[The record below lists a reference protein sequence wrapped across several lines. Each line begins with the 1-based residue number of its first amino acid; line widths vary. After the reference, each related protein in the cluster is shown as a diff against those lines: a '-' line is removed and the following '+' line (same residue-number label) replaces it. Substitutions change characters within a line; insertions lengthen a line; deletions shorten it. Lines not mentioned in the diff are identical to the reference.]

1 MRLSIKLTLLA
12 LFGLVSLIMAALC
25 GSSLLTAYKRD
36 LAAAEAQ
43 AYAEID
49 RGLFQAFTTLRTE
62 RSDSAAALS
71 RPLDAMPPLVAG
83 IAKRREKVD
92 AGFAVALT
100 ELSSQGTPEA
110 KDLAGRVE
118 GIRKAI
124 KDLRADIDRALQ
136 LPPDSRDKTLST
148 RIYDVTVRELD
159 RLDDVSQDIGKR
171 IRSLDI
177 SLTPYLSVRGT
188 TGIVRNSE
196 GNTVLAVSNALRK
209 GEPLAPKDLTE
220 VQAEEVRGQLG
231 WSMVKEEVDN
241 KDIPASL
248 REAVAKADSAFF
260 SGSFKTLKEDTLKTL
275 SNGGKPPLTLDQWR
289 SAAVPALETI
299 GAVAITAMDEMA
311 DAAGAAAGRARASL
325 ALYAGLLVVALLI
338 AGAGLVVV
346 IRRVTRPIS
355 GLTATMQRLADGDLA
370 VDVAGTR
377 RHDEV
382 GSMAKAV
389 LVFKEEMAR
398 NTALEAEAKAAHVQA
413 EAERREGMLKLAAEF
428 ESAVGGIIGSVASAS
443 TQLHGTARTMAEA
456 ARRTSEKS
464 TAVAAAAEEA
474 STNVVMVASSAEE
487 LGSSV
492 DEIGRQVQQSAEM
505 SSVAVAEAQKTGT
518 VIQDLAQAAS
528 RIGDVVG
535 LISSIAEQTN
545 LLALNATIEAA
556 RAGDAGKGFAVVA
569 SEVKALATQTA
580 KATEEIESQI
590 GAIQATTKQAVQVIE
605 GVGSQ
610 IRKMSDVATSI
621 SAAVE
626 EQGVATREI
635 VRNVDQAATGTNSV
649 TAHISEVA
657 QTADET
663 GSAAGQVLTAAAALT
678 DQAKR
683 LEAEMQRFLG
693 TVRTA

>member
-1 MRLSIKLTLLA
+1 MNLSIKTTLIA
-12 LFGLVSLIMAALC
+12 LFSVISAILAAIC
-25 GSSLLTAYKRD
+25 ITSLLTAYRHNQT
-36 LAAAEAQ
+36 AEDAVRYVR
-43 AYAEID
+43 AD
-49 RGLFQAFTTLRTE
+49 HGLFGAYSAYRLERADAGSVLPLPAERAQPVITGMMQRRVTSDTGIGVALAQLDALGVPEARAITEKLRTVH
-62 RSDSAAALS
+62 AA
-71 RPLDAMPPLVAG
+71 
-83 IAKRREKVD
+83 IKRQRADVD
-92 AGFAVALT
+92 A
-100 ELSSQGTPEA
+100 
-110 KDLAGRVE
+110 
-118 GIRKAI
+118 
-124 KDLRADIDRALQ
+124 ALQ
-136 LPPDSRDKTLST
+136 LPLEARDSKLGGRIMTESLGLLSQMEQTTDAVERQIRILEPSLLRFIVVRAAAGTARMGAGDASLIISAALREKRVFTPANTINFAAHNAQVQTGWTEVKTMVDAPDMPETLKSAMAKAQDHYFSGPVKTL
-148 RIYDVTVRELD
+148 RD
-159 RLDDVSQDIGKR
+159 Q
-171 IRSLDI
+171 
-177 SLTPYLSVRGT
+177 
-188 TGIVRNSE
+188 
-196 GNTVLAVSNALRK
+196 LA
-209 GEPLAPKDLTE
+209 
-220 VQAEEVRGQLG
+220 
-231 WSMVKEEVDN
+231 
-241 KDIPASL
+241 
-248 REAVAKADSAFF
+248 
-260 SGSFKTLKEDTLKTL
+260 EDL
-275 SNGGKPPLTLDQWR
+275 SNGKLANVDAETWR
-289 SAAVPALETI
+289 GQSVPALE
-299 GAVAITAMDEMA
+299 
-311 DAAGAAAGRARASL
+311 SL
-325 ALYAGLLVVALLI
+325 AAVGLAAVDSLAKAADGLASDAWHLLLTYAGLLIVSLAAAI
-338 AGAGLVVV
+338 IGLVVV
-346 IRRVTRPIS
+346 IGRVTRPIS
-355 GLTATMQRLADGDLA
+355 GLTAAVQALAGGNLA
-370 VDVAGTR
+370 IEIPNTHR
-377 RHDEV
+377 QDEV

-398 NTALEAEAKAAHVQA
+398 NAALEAEAEAARLKA
-413 EAERREGMLKLAAEF
+413 EAERREGMMRLAAEF

-505 SSVAVAEAQKTGT
+505 SNVAVAEAQKTGT
-518 VIQDLAQAAS
+518 VIQDLAQAAA

>member
-1 MRLSIKLTLLA
+1 MKLTIKTTLIG
-12 LFGLVSLIMAALC
+12 LFSVISATIAALC
-25 GSSLLTAYKRD
+25 IGSLSSALKSNSDAATALQYVTAAHDLFSAYSNLRLERADGGFALPATPDKMGPLIETMNARRKTVNTGMDGTVAALQKLDLPQAKALLRQVSGDYQTIQNLRSDLDSALQRPKESRDPALLPRYMKEMADVIKRMEATMEAVDTEIRMVEAGLLRFITLRSSAGALRTAAGDAALLISVALREGRAFTAAETATITGANAKID
-36 LAAAEAQ
+36 LAWSQ
-43 AYAEID
+43 
-49 RGLFQAFTTLRTE
+49 T
-62 RSDSAAALS
+62 RSFGNAVD
-71 RPLDAMPPLVAG
+71 MPAG
-83 IAKRREKVD
+83 IRS
-92 AGFAVALT
+92 AVAT
-100 ELSSQGTPEA
+100 AERTFFVDPVKA
-110 KDLAGRVE
+110 MRDDLA
-118 GIRKAI
+118 K
-124 KDLRADIDRALQ
+124 
-136 LPPDSRDKTLST
+136 
-148 RIYDVTVRELD
+148 
-159 RLDDVSQDIGKR
+159 
-171 IRSLDI
+171 SLA
-177 SLTPYLSVRGT
+177 TAPVKT
-188 TGIVRNSE
+188 TGIDDWRNKIIP
-196 GNTVLAVSNALRK
+196 ALD
-209 GEPLAPKDLTE
+209 DLTNISLAAMVSLSE
-220 VQAEEVRGQLG
+220 EAEA
-231 WSMVKEEVDN
+231 
-241 KDIPASL
+241 I
-248 REAVAKADSAFF
+248 ADGAR
-260 SGSFKTLKEDTLKTL
+260 KTLFFYAGLI
-275 SNGGKPPLTLDQWR
+275 
-289 SAAVPALETI
+289 VFAL
-299 GAVAITAMDEMA
+299 AMVV
-311 DAAGAAAGRARASL
+311 
-325 ALYAGLLVVALLI
+325 AGLLVVI
-338 AGAGLVVV
+338 T
-346 IRRVTRPIS
+346 RVTRPIS
-355 GLTATMQRLADGDLA
+355 GLTSTMQALAGGNL
-370 VDVAGTR
+370 DVAVPNTE

-382 GSMAKAV
+382 GAMAKAL

-398 NTALEAEAKAAHVQA
+398 NAALEAEAEAARLKA
-413 EAERREGMLKLAAEF
+413 EAERREGMMRLAAEF

-505 SSVAVAEAQKTGT
+505 SNVAVAEAQKTGT

-693 TVRTA
+693 TVRAA